1 MEINSTYQ
9 GAGSLG
15 DSMAQTYKVKQVVEE
30 QPKPL
35 YNSTVKLQ
43 SMMDAHLS
51 YDGLVTGKHY
61 EWVRAGSVVAV
72 DADDAPAL
80 LEKRIVAQSCCNG
93 SNNAVFQK
101 VD

>member
-1 MEINSTYQ
+1 MTPKLSEIKHQ
-9 GAGSLG
+9 E
-15 DSMAQTYKVKQVVEE
+15 QVVKTPAPAIIE
-30 QPKPL
+30 
-35 YNSTVKLQ
+35 TVKLQ
-43 SMMDAHLS
+43 SMMDARLS

-61 EWVRAGSVVAV
+61 EWAKAGSVVAV